1 MFVQYLFGLAVVRA
15 CRDERALGG
24 VRGADVRLKWPN
36 DIYLDVD
43 GVRKK
48 IGGILVNT
56 SFTGGQV
63 EVIIGTSHPP
73 AIVNMLTMGRV
84 RCQCFHPSTYGI
96 AFASLSECAAQLRN
110 NAGADSQ
117 QVRKHVGYIHR
128 ESWLMGTVRGHIS

>member
-1 MFVQYLFGLAVVRA
+1 MSKFPAQRLVFVQYLFGLAVVRA

-56 SFTGGQV
+56 SFTGGTV
-63 EVIIGTSHPP
+63 N
-73 AIVNMLTMGRV
+73 IVVGRLYP
-84 RCQCFHPSTYGI
+84 R
-96 AFASLSECAAQLRN
+96 SLVQLRLLT
-110 NAGADSQ
+110 D
-117 QVRKHVGYIHR
+117 V
-128 ESWLMGTVRGHIS
+128 